1 MDMTNQCICINL
13 RRVAQSVTQY
23 YNALLAPSGLKYP
36 QFPLLDHIQQ
46 RKAVSITE
54 LAKVTGLDRM
64 TMGKHLQL
72 MARSDLISLS
82 PGKDRRERIV
92 QVTSKGRQALETAY
106 PLWNQAQTTMS
117 TALGKEQLETFM
129 SLLSELE
136 TASA

>member
-72 MARSDLISLS
+72 AVLREYDPGREKRTGARVRRL
-82 PGKDRRERIV
+82 PG
-92 QVTSKGRQALETAY
+92 
-106 PLWNQAQTTMS
+106 
-117 TALGKEQLETFM
+117 
-129 SLLSELE
+129 
-136 TASA
+136 